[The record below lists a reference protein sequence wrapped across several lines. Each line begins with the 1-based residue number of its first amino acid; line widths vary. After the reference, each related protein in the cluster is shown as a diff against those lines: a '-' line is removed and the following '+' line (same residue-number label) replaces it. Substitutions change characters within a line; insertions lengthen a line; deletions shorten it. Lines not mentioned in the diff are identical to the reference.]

1 MAHGVARR
9 RVADRE
15 KNLVGFLIEDVR
27 YAVEIRR
34 VREIVRPLPL
44 VPLPHAPP
52 AVMGVADHRGEVIPV
67 LDVRRRLGLP
77 AIAAGRRTKWILV
90 SLASRGVALVV
101 DAVTEVFA
109 AADQERREV
118 PAIGVG
124 DQARGISAVFG
135 HRGSLVFVLDVDR
148 IAAAAELVDLPSDR
162 SDRLPEGRLPSGALV
177 PPARATSSAG
187 IPRAPGTGIGSGTPG
202 RGLR

>member
-1 MAHGVARR
+1 MAQGVARR

-15 KNLVGFLIEDVR
+15 KNLVGFVLDEVR

-52 AVMGVADHRGEVIPV
+52 AILGVADHRGEVVPV
-67 LDVRRRLGLP
+67 LDVRRRLGL
-77 AIAAGRRTKWILV
+77 AAAPPTRRTKWILI

-101 DAVTEVFA
+101 DAVSDVFA
-109 AADQERREV
+109 ASEPDRREV
-118 PAIGVG
+118 PSLGVG
-124 DQARGISAVFG
+124 DTARGIQAVFG

-148 IAAAAELVDLPSDR
+148 IAAAAELVELEGQDPALRSGHTGALPLPSATGA
-162 SDRLPEGRLPSGALV
+162 SPHLPRRGTPSGKRS
-177 PPARATSSAG
+177 PT
-187 IPRAPGTGIGSGTPG
+187 
-202 RGLR
+202 